1 MKNRFLLVIILLFLV
16 SCSSDN
22 KDYYLE
28 EETEV
33 WPEVNVDSLFF
44 DVDKSIIE
52 KKEADLDNFFSRLH
66 KRIGINGTVLI
77 AENGRVVFE

>member
-1 MKNRFLLVIILLFLV
+1 M
-16 SCSSDN
+16 
-22 KDYYLE
+22 E
-28 EETEV
+28 EETEI

-66 KRIGINGTVLI
+66 KRD
-77 AENGRVVFE
+77 RKSVV